1 MFPEPS
7 EFGWA
12 LAGNVVVGIGA
23 GTATLAAFAP
33 QLPIVDGGNSIVR
46 VGVVSVG
53 FAVFFAG
60 YGISQAGTYRDP
72 DEPLV
77 PGVPTSVSDGPVG
90 PGADS
95 GSLDPFLAVRGL
107 FLILGVVG
115 LGAGMRL
122 FALTIR
128 GWDPRLGLATGIV
141 CIIGYIFGH
150 VGINGGVL

>member
-1 MFPEPS
+1 MLPTPREL
-7 EFGWA
+7 GWA
-12 LAGNVVVGIGA
+12 LAGNVVIGIGA

-33 QLPIVDGGNSIVR
+33 TLPVVDGGNSVVR
-46 VGVVSVG
+46 VSVVSLG

-60 YGISQAGTYRDP
+60 YGLSQTGTYRDP

-77 PGVPTSVSDGPVG
+77 PPASRGDPSSDST
-90 PGADS
+90 GA
-95 GSLDPFLAVRGL
+95 GSIDPFLAARGL
-107 FLILGVVG
+107 FLVCGLLG

-128 GWDPRLGLATGIV
+128 GWDPVLGVLTGVV
-141 CIIGYIFGH
+141 CILGYIFGH

>member
-1 MFPEPS
+1 MFPKPREL
-7 EFGWA
+7 GWA
-12 LAGNVVVGIGA
+12 LAGNLVIGIGA

-33 QLPIVDGGNSIVR
+33 NLPVVDGGNSVIR
-46 VGVVSVG
+46 VSVVSLG

-60 YGISQAGTYRDP
+60 YGLSQTGTYRDP

-77 PGVPTSVSDGPVG
+77 SPASTSGDHSAAS
-90 PGADS
+90 PGA
-95 GSLDPFLAVRGL
+95 GSIDPFLAARGL
-107 FLILGVVG
+107 FLVFGLLG

-128 GWDPRLGLATGIV
+128 GWDPVLGVLTGVV
-141 CIIGYIFGH
+141 CILGYIFGH